1 MHSWH
6 EVYEVTA
13 LCRLRLSACHFSDT
27 TEGIT
32 AKFSVE

>member
-13 LCRLRLSACHFSDT
+13 FCRIRLSACQFSDA